1 MRTPGAP
8 FRRDDMKAAAVVCR
22 RGEGA
27 GAGPLQQLSVKAI
40 RP

>member
-8 FRRDDMKAAAVVCR
+8 FRRDDMKAAAGAR
-22 RGEGA
+22 RRDEGA
-27 GAGPLQQLSVKAI
+27 GADPLQQLSIKAI